1 MAPEEYKQ
9 NIKKLIYYAHKCTIN
24 FPVFRVGTKCK
35 KCNRLPYDIEDER
48 FIRLHKQVCM
58 QCFYDTHYVYDIPQH
73 KQIFCQEMVN
83 IPENEVLKLLQS
95 LEKYV
100 LGFSYQC
107 IHKCKECNK
116 WAIDLKEKE
125 LIKKEQKC
133 HECIKRKLTVLFPS
147 TTTLKLGKR
156 KRSSPAKKKVIKKK
170 KVVKK
175 NTPKQPKK
183 ATKKKKSTKT

>member
-1 MAPEEYKQ
+1 MLKISDEFVKYALIDQGAELRGKQYLYK
-9 NIKKLIYYAHKCTIN
+9 NKT
-24 FPVFRVGTKCK
+24 
-35 KCNRLPYDIEDER
+35 
-48 FIRLHKQVCM
+48 
-58 QCFYDTHYVYDIPQH
+58 
-73 KQIFCQEMVN
+73 
-83 IPENEVLKLLQS
+83 
-95 LEKYV
+95 
-100 LGFSYQC
+100 FS
-107 IHKCKECNK
+107 
-116 WAIDLKEKE
+116 DKE